1 MTVELISIREFA
13 RRDGCD
19 ERMVRKGI
27 ERGDLAKDPTTG
39 KLDAA
44 KVGTEWRSGN
54 RDKAAAAPAARQ
66 VQPAS
71 GASASRPPRTRSTTD
86 GQNRRTARTAD
97 PPTSAPSAPQDPPAD
112 DSPFPRLAV
121 SAARKEHFLAL
132 QREQEYR
139 ARAGELVELSLARRV
154 LFGESRRARDLL
166 LRWPADVAAL
176 VASDLGVE
184 PDRVAAVLTQHV
196 RRLVTKLGEPQP
208 GAFGVDDAG
217 SGERDA

>member
-27 ERGDLAKDPTTG
+27 TAGYLVKDPSTG

-44 KVGTEWRSGN
+44 KVGTEWRTGN
-54 RDKAAAAPAARQ
+54 RDKAAAVAARQAPAA
-66 VQPAS
+66 
-71 GASASRPPRTRSTTD
+71 GASAARPPRTRSTAD

-97 PPTSAPSAPQDPPAD
+97 STSAPSDDTPPEHA
-112 DSPFPRLAV
+112 SPFPTLAA

-196 RRLVTKLGEPQP
+196 RRLVSKLGEPRP
-208 GAFGVDDAG
+208 GAFGEDVDDASNDPG
-217 SGERDA
+217 GA